1 MVSCSNR
8 LCSCSFHCFPKD
20 ALVRAESVSER
31 RITGK
36 PSSIGKL
43 ERHPWH
49 CKIPETISAFC
60 SRAFKRETAAAQS
73 GQRIKRSKLA
83 FMRVLRTKPGRP
95 GGMLLSTIS
104 VLGGPGNNQAG
115 VNDGQRNRIVKL
127 LNALICRLKSA
138 VRRAVSHRG

>member
-1 MVSCSNR
+1 MVSSSNR

-20 ALVRAESVSER
+20 ALVRSERVSER

-60 SRAFKRETAAAQS
+60 SRAFQGERAAAQS

-83 FMRVLRTKPGRP
+83 FMRALRRNPGRP
-95 GGMLLSTIS
+95 GGMLLSTMP
-104 VLGGPGNNQAG
+104 VLDGPGNVRLEWTGNETESGLNPQSETANQR
-115 VNDGQRNRIVKL
+115 GQ
-127 LNALICRLKSA
+127 A
-138 VRRAVSHRG
+138 RREKCTN

>member
-20 ALVRAESVSER
+20 ALLRSERVSER

-43 ERHPWH
+43 ERHPRH

-60 SRAFKRETAAAQS
+60 SRAFKRETAATQS

-83 FMRVLRTKPGRP
+83 FMRVLRTNPGRP
-95 GGMLLSTIS
+95 GGMLLSTMS
-104 VLGGPGNNQAG
+104 VPGWARKRQAG
-115 VNDGQRNRIVKL
+115 IGTEPQSETANQRGQARREKCTNRIA
-127 LNALICRLKSA
+127 NQER
-138 VRRAVSHRG
+138 